1 MKTYMVTV
9 NREYPIERKVY
20 NARNNAFD
28 IISTVKMTK
37 VYLSILSPK
46 KQDAAIMYDNRRKE
60 AIFYTED
67 ELPYVQYLLKRL
79 SIEHKIEE
87 II

>member
-1 MKTYMVTV
+1 
-9 NREYPIERKVY
+9 
-20 NARNNAFD
+20 
-28 IISTVKMTK
+28 
-37 VYLSILSPK
+37 LSILSPK